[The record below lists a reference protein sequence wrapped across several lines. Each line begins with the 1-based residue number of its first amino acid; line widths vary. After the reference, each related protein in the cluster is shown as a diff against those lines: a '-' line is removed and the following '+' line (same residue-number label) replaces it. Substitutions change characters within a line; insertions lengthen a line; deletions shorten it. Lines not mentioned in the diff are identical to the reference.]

1 MVHRTLLA
9 AALIACLATAAA
21 ADTWPSRPI
30 RVVIPFGPGS
40 AVDIVPRIVFE
51 QMSAQ
56 LGQPIVVENRA
67 GAGGTLG
74 SAMVAKA
81 EPDGYT
87 ILVHSSAHTITPAL
101 YPKLSYD
108 VGRDFATVGAIG
120 SVPNIMI
127 MAPSKGFKTVQEYVA
142 AAKADPKLSTYASLG
157 VGSAV
162 QMSAER
168 FRMSAGF
175 ESVMVPFKGGA
186 EGITEVMAGRVDF
199 YFCPIAT
206 AMPHVKEGRLLGL
219 AVSSPARASALPD
232 IPTTLEAGYPNS
244 DYTFWMGILAPAKT
258 SPDIVE
264 RLHAE
269 LKKAL
274 DTPSVK
280 QRLATLGVEPM
291 PLTARQFDDQIK
303 NEIGVYAQFVKAA
316 GLQAN

>member
-1 MVHRTLLA
+1 MRRCLFATLT
-9 AALIACLATAAA
+9 ALVGMCTAAA

-168 FRMSAGF
+168 FRMSAG
-175 ESVMVPFKGGA
+175 
-186 EGITEVMAGRVDF
+186 
-199 YFCPIAT
+199 
-206 AMPHVKEGRLLGL
+206 
-219 AVSSPARASALPD
+219 
-232 IPTTLEAGYPNS
+232 
-244 DYTFWMGILAPAKT
+244 
-258 SPDIVE
+258 
-264 RLHAE
+264 
-269 LKKAL
+269 LK
-274 DTPSVK
+274 
-280 QRLATLGVEPM
+280 R
-291 PLTARQFDDQIK
+291 
-303 NEIGVYAQFVKAA
+303 
-316 GLQAN
+316 